1 MVMIWRR
8 KDGKGRKNRKWR
20 QNSGDI
26 PKKSQQIFPQRL
38 ISIKTGISREISLGG
53 PSHLH
58 LNIKQAQQQP

>member
-1 MVMIWRR
+1 ME
-8 KDGKGRKNRKWR
+8 KEGKTENE
-20 QNSGDI
+20 NCGDI

-58 LNIKQAQQQP
+58 LN

>member
-1 MVMIWRR
+1 MEKER
-8 KDGKGRKNRKWR
+8 KKKR